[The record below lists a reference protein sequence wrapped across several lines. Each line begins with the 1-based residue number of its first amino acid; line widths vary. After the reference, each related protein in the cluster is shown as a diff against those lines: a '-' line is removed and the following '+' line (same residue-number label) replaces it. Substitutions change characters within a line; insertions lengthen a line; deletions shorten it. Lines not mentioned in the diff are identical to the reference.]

1 MLMDHNLVI
10 EGEDFKLEVESADF
24 EFIAAVQ
31 AFVAEMVAESEAE
44 YEIVWDDE
52 EEEEEDEE

>member
-24 EFIAAVQ
+24 EFIAAIQ
-31 AFVAEMVAESEAE
+31 AFVAEMVAESE
-44 YEIVWDDE
+44 YEIVWDE

>member
-1 MLMDHNLVI
+1 MDHNLVI

-52 EEEEEDEE
+52 EEEEDEE

>member
-1 MLMDHNLVI
+1 MDHNLVI

-24 EFIAAVQ
+24 EFIAAIQ
-31 AFVAEMVAESEAE
+31 NFVAEMVAESEAE

>member
-1 MLMDHNLVI
+1 MDHNLVI

-24 EFIAAVQ
+24 EFIAAIQ
-31 AFVAEMVAESEAE
+31 AFVAEMVAESEVE

-52 EEEEEDEE
+52 EEEDEE

>member
-1 MLMDHNLVI
+1 MDHNLVV

-24 EFIAAVQ
+24 EFIAAIQ
-31 AFVAEMVAESEAE
+31 NFVAEMVAESEAE